1 MSSYKVSARKY
12 RPQKFSEVT
21 SQEFV
26 TQTLKNAIL
35 SKKIAHSYLLSGP
48 RGVGKTTI
56 ARIFAKA
63 LNCPNSKDGEP
74 CNKCDSCIEITNG
87 NHPDVFELDAASN
100 RGIDDVRAIQ
110 DAAKF
115 FPIKG
120 KYKFFIVDEV
130 HMLTTQAFNA
140 LLKILE
146 EPPEY
151 LIFILATTNPE
162 KIPATIVSRCQ
173 RFPLQRIKI
182 KEISDSIRQIA
193 TEEKIKID
201 EESIFLISKLGDG
214 ALRDAQGIFD
224 MAVSFCGGKITYDEL
239 KNFLNIP
246 DKEIY
251 FNISKYISEGNI
263 KEILSYFNELNE
275 QGFDMQTFY
284 SGLTEHLRD
293 ILIMKTTG
301 NSDLIDESDVVKEKY
316 VIESKRFST
325 DQVSRLLK
333 VLFEAESRFKFSI
346 SQKILMEA
354 MLAELCRVNTEVVD
368 LSEILSEI
376 EALKKKSQFLTPDLF
391 DYPDNE
397 IINDINKSGKNE
409 KSKQPL
415 ITPSAA
421 TSNTQNGSI
430 STEQQLSEEK
440 KTYNA
445 TKDSIS
451 KNVTPVSN
459 SPEIMSEP
467 KSKDNTASPKEKEII
482 DKLKELFDIEE
493 YKFN

>member
-1 MSSYKVSARKY
+1 MSTYKVSARKY
-12 RPQKFSEVT
+12 RPQKFSDVS

-35 SKKIAHSYLLSGP
+35 TRKIAHSYLLSGP

-56 ARIFAKA
+56 ARIYAKA

-74 CNKCDSCIEITNG
+74 CNNCESCSEITG
-87 NHPDVFELDAASN
+87 GVHPDVFELDAASN

-130 HMLTTQAFNA
+130 HMLTQQAFNA

-146 EPPEY
+146 KPPAY

-182 KEISDSIRQIA
+182 AEIINSIKQIA
-193 TEEKIKID
+193 KEEKIKID
-201 EESIFLISKLGDG
+201 NDSLFLIAKLGDG

-224 MAVSFCGGKITYDEL
+224 LSVSFCGEDIKYKEL

-251 FNISKYISEGNI
+251 FRISGYIREGNA
-263 KEILSYFNELNE
+263 KEILNYFNELNDH
-275 QGFDMQTFY
+275 GFDLQTFFN
-284 SGLTEHLRD
+284 GVTEHFRD
-293 ILIMKTTG
+293 LMIVNSTGKT
-301 NSDLIDESDVVKEKY
+301 DLLDESDSVKEKY
-316 VIESKRFST
+316 SDEAKLFSA
-325 DQVSRLLK
+325 DQISRLMK
-333 VLFEAESRFKFSI
+333 ILFEAENRFKYS
-346 SQKILMEA
+346 SNQKILLEA
-354 MLAELCRVNTEVVD
+354 ILVELSRVNNEVLD
-368 LSEILSEI
+368 LSDILSE
-376 EALKKKSQFLTPDLF
+376 LKSVKKKSLTDHSP
-391 DYPDNE
+391 
-397 IINDINKSGKNE
+397 
-409 KSKQPL
+409 
-415 ITPSAA
+415 
-421 TSNTQNGSI
+421 TS
-430 STEQQLSEEK
+430 EK
-440 KTYNA
+440 KTLYGMNDQKSNDQKA
-445 TKDSIS
+445 DVMEAEGKITTNLPENNIVSEGKTDKPENSGDIIS
-451 KNVTPVSN
+451 
-459 SPEIMSEP
+459 
-467 KSKDNTASPKEKEII
+467 
-482 DKLKELFDIEE
+482 KLKELFDAEE

>member
-1 MSSYKVSARKY
+1 MSTYKVSARKY
-12 RPQKFSEVT
+12 RPQKFSDVS

-26 TQTLKNAIL
+26 TQTLKNAIV
-35 SKKIAHSYLLSGP
+35 SRKIAHSYLLSGP

-63 LNCPNSKDGEP
+63 LNCPNMKEGEP

-130 HMLTTQAFNA
+130 HMLTQQAFNA

-173 RFPLQRIKI
+173 RFPLVRIKI
-182 KEISDSIRQIA
+182 KEISENIKEIA
-193 TEEKIKID
+193 KEEKVKID
-201 EESIFLISKLGDG
+201 EESLFLISKLGDG

-224 MAVSFCGGKITYDEL
+224 MAVSYCGDKIKYEEL

-251 FNISKYISEGNI
+251 FNISKFIRDGNA
-263 KEILSYFNELNE
+263 KEMLTYFGEMNEK
-275 QGFDMQTFY
+275 GFDLQTFY
-284 SGLTEHLRD
+284 HGITEHLRD
-293 ILIMKTTG
+293 IMIVKSTG
-301 NSDLIDESDVVKEKY
+301 NPELLDESDSVKEKY
-316 VIESKRFST
+316 LNESKEFT
-325 DQVSRLLK
+325 DEQIARLMK
-333 VLFEAESRFKFSI
+333 ILFEAENRFKYS
-346 SQKILMEA
+346 SNQKILFESI
-354 MLAELCRVNTEVVD
+354 LVELCRVNTEVVD
-368 LSEILSEI
+368 LSVILSEI
-376 EALKKKSQFLTPDLF
+376 EAVKKK
-391 DYPDNE
+391 
-397 IINDINKSGKNE
+397 
-409 KSKQPL
+409 
-415 ITPSAA
+415 
-421 TSNTQNGSI
+421 
-430 STEQQLSEEK
+430 
-440 KTYNA
+440 
-445 TKDSIS
+445 
-451 KNVTPVSN
+451 V
-459 SPEIMSEP
+459 
-467 KSKDNTASPKEKEII
+467 
-482 DKLKELFDIEE
+482 
-493 YKFN
+493 

>member
-1 MSSYKVSARKY
+1 LSTYKVSARKY
-12 RPQKFSEVT
+12 RPQKFSDVS

-26 TQTLKNAIL
+26 TQTLKNAIV

-63 LNCPNSKDGEP
+63 LNCPNMKDGEP

-130 HMLTTQAFNA
+130 HMLTQQAFNA

-173 RFPLQRIKI
+173 RFPLVRIKI
-182 KEISDSIRQIA
+182 KEISENIKEIA
-193 TEEKIKID
+193 KEEKVKID
-201 EESIFLISKLGDG
+201 EESLFLIAKLGDG

-224 MAVSFCGGKITYDEL
+224 MAVSFCGDKIKYEEL

-251 FNISKYISEGNI
+251 FNISKFIRDGNA
-263 KEILSYFNELNE
+263 KDMLTYFGEMNEK
-275 QGFDMQTFY
+275 GFDLQTFY
-284 SGLTEHLRD
+284 HGISEHLRD
-293 ILIMKTTG
+293 VMVVKSTG
-301 NSDLIDESDVVKEKY
+301 NPELLDESDSVKEKY
-316 VIESKRFST
+316 LKESKEFS
-325 DQVSRLLK
+325 DEQIARLMK
-333 VLFEAESRFKFSI
+333 ILFEAENRFKYS
-346 SQKILMEA
+346 SNQKILFESI
-354 MLAELCRVNTEVVD
+354 LVELCRVNTEVVD
-368 LSEILSEI
+368 LSVILSEI
-376 EALKKKSQFLTPDLF
+376 EAVKKK
-391 DYPDNE
+391 
-397 IINDINKSGKNE
+397 
-409 KSKQPL
+409 
-415 ITPSAA
+415 A
-421 TSNTQNGSI
+421 
-430 STEQQLSEEK
+430 
-440 KTYNA
+440 
-445 TKDSIS
+445 
-451 KNVTPVSN
+451 
-459 SPEIMSEP
+459 
-467 KSKDNTASPKEKEII
+467 
-482 DKLKELFDIEE
+482 
-493 YKFN
+493 

>member
-1 MSSYKVSARKY
+1 MSTYKVSARKY
-12 RPQKFSEVT
+12 RPQKFSDVS

-26 TQTLKNAIL
+26 TQTLKNAII

-63 LNCPNSKDGEP
+63 LNCPNMKEGEP

-130 HMLTTQAFNA
+130 HMLTQQAFNA

-173 RFPLQRIKI
+173 RFPLVRIKI
-182 KEISDSIRQIA
+182 KEISENIKEIA
-193 TEEKIKID
+193 KEEKVKID
-201 EESIFLISKLGDG
+201 EESLFLISKLGDG

-224 MAVSFCGGKITYDEL
+224 MAVSYCGDKIKYEEL

-251 FNISKYISEGNI
+251 FNISKFIRDGNA
-263 KEILSYFNELNE
+263 KEMLTYFGEMNEK
-275 QGFDMQTFY
+275 GFDLQTFY
-284 SGLTEHLRD
+284 HGITEHLRD
-293 ILIMKTTG
+293 IMIVKSTG
-301 NSDLIDESDVVKEKY
+301 NPELLDESDSVKEKY
-316 VIESKRFST
+316 LNESKEFT
-325 DQVSRLLK
+325 DEQIARLMK
-333 VLFEAESRFKFSI
+333 ILFEAENRFKYS
-346 SQKILMEA
+346 SNQKILFESI
-354 MLAELCRVNTEVVD
+354 LVELCRVNTEVVD
-368 LSEILSEI
+368 LSVILSEI
-376 EALKKKSQFLTPDLF
+376 EAVKKKSLNFNYDAN
-391 DYPDNE
+391 DKNDKYDDGKISEDSYPDE
-397 IINDINKSGKNE
+397 PVIPVKNDLLNE
-409 KSKQPL
+409 KIQIESEFARNVPVTEHVKQK
-415 ITPSAA
+415 
-421 TSNTQNGSI
+421 
-430 STEQQLSEEK
+430 SE
-440 KTYNA
+440 
-445 TKDSIS
+445 
-451 KNVTPVSN
+451 V
-459 SPEIMSEP
+459 
-467 KSKDNTASPKEKEII
+467 SKDNELI
-482 DKLKELFDIEE
+482 DKLKELFDAVE
-493 YKFN
+493 YKIN

>member
-1 MSSYKVSARKY
+1 MSTYKVSARKY
-12 RPQKFSEVT
+12 RPQKFSDVS

-26 TQTLKNAIL
+26 TQTLKNAIV

-63 LNCPNSKDGEP
+63 LNCPNMKDGEP

-130 HMLTTQAFNA
+130 HMLTQQAFNA

-173 RFPLQRIKI
+173 RFPLVRIKI
-182 KEISDSIRQIA
+182 KEISENIKDIA
-193 TEEKIKID
+193 KEEKVKID
-201 EESIFLISKLGDG
+201 EESLFLIAKLGDG

-224 MAVSFCGGKITYDEL
+224 MAVSFCGDKIKYEEL

-251 FNISKYISEGNI
+251 FNISKFIRDGNA
-263 KEILSYFNELNE
+263 KDMLTYFGEMNEK
-275 QGFDMQTFY
+275 GFDLQTFY
-284 SGLTEHLRD
+284 HGITEHLRD
-293 ILIMKTTG
+293 ILIVKSTD
-301 NSDLIDESDVVKEKY
+301 NPELLDESDSVKEKY
-316 VIESKRFST
+316 LKESKEFS
-325 DQVSRLLK
+325 DEQIARLMK
-333 VLFEAESRFKFSI
+333 ILFEAENRFKYS
-346 SQKILMEA
+346 SNQKILFESI
-354 MLAELCRVNTEVVD
+354 LVELCRVNTEVVD
-368 LSEILSEI
+368 LSVILSEI
-376 EALKKKSQFLTPDLF
+376 EAVKKK
-391 DYPDNE
+391 
-397 IINDINKSGKNE
+397 
-409 KSKQPL
+409 
-415 ITPSAA
+415 A
-421 TSNTQNGSI
+421 
-430 STEQQLSEEK
+430 
-440 KTYNA
+440 
-445 TKDSIS
+445 
-451 KNVTPVSN
+451 
-459 SPEIMSEP
+459 
-467 KSKDNTASPKEKEII
+467 
-482 DKLKELFDIEE
+482 
-493 YKFN
+493 